1 MTDRP
6 SLVRPRSLP
15 QRVATLL
22 LVVIIAATLLRTW
35 DRLRSPPEPVVRE
48 PVERPDLDKW
58 AMPGC
63 YALRVEPWEWAPPA
77 PDTTEAPL
85 PAFLTPPTRVR
96 LTADSTDQWR
106 RERTTYRAVPLTGDH
121 DPRVGDYMRWVVR
134 ADTLW
139 LIWSDGR
146 AGGGLAL
153 RSVGDSLLGRAR
165 VFDRILDLDGSS
177 AAAAWKLD
185 CLTLER
191 RGERSTPR
199 R

>member
-1 MTDRP
+1 MRQRP
-6 SLVRPRSLP
+6 LP
-15 QRVATLL
+15 QRIATWVLVAL
-22 LVVIIAATLLRTW
+22 IAATLLRTW
-35 DRLRSPPEPVVRE
+35 DRMRSPPDPVVQE
-48 PVERPDLDKW
+48 VVQRPDLVKW
-58 AMPGC
+58 DMPGC
-63 YALRVEPWEWAPPA
+63 YALRADPWEWTSAAPETA
-77 PDTTEAPL
+77 TIEA
-85 PAFLTPPTRVR
+85 PAFLTPPSRVR

-106 RERTTYRAVPLTGDH
+106 RSRITYRAVPLTGDH

-146 AGGGLAL
+146 AGGGVAL

-165 VFDRILDLDGSS
+165 VFDRVLELDGSS
-177 AAAAWKLD
+177 SAAAWKLD

-191 RGERSTPR
+191 LSTEPRPR